1 LSQRSTLLI
10 HDIVI
15 KLLMGHGQR
24 SKHVCGYYSNMQI
37 LADAIKAQTA
47 ELRSSVDSMKE
58 MLKKYERGRS
68 GSDSKD
74 SITLPELRQEL
85 RSFASTLNE

>member
-1 LSQRSTLLI
+1 MLGSTCFMNEQMC
-10 HDIVI
+10 V
-15 KLLMGHGQR
+15 QA
-24 SKHVCGYYSNMQI
+24 QI

-85 RSFASTLNE
+85 RSFAITLNE

>member
-1 LSQRSTLLI
+1 
-10 HDIVI
+10 
-15 KLLMGHGQR
+15 
-24 SKHVCGYYSNMQI
+24 MQI

-58 MLKKYERGRS
+58 MLQKYERGRN
-68 GSDSKD
+68 GPDGKN

>member
-1 LSQRSTLLI
+1 MVKTLLWP
-10 HDIVI
+10 
-15 KLLMGHGQR
+15 
-24 SKHVCGYYSNMQI
+24 YSNMQI

-58 MLKKYERGRS
+58 MLKKYERGRK
-68 GSDSKD
+68 GSDVTD

>member
-1 LSQRSTLLI
+1 
-10 HDIVI
+10 
-15 KLLMGHGQR
+15 MGHGQR

-68 GSDSKD
+68 GSDGKD

>member
-1 LSQRSTLLI
+1 MSQRSTLLI

-68 GSDSKD
+68 GSDGKD

>member
-1 LSQRSTLLI
+1 
-10 HDIVI
+10 V
-15 KLLMGHGQR
+15 
-24 SKHVCGYYSNMQI
+24 QI

-58 MLKKYERGRS
+58 MLKKYERGRK
-68 GSDSKD
+68 GSDGKD

>member
-1 LSQRSTLLI
+1 
-10 HDIVI
+10 
-15 KLLMGHGQR
+15 
-24 SKHVCGYYSNMQI
+24 MQI

-58 MLKKYERGRS
+58 MLKKYDRGS
-68 GSDSKD
+68 KGSDGKD